1 MNNNLKS
8 SLKRVLFSMMVAS
21 AFGALVP
28 QSAYAEAPKTKTVMQ
43 TITVKG
49 KVVDASGEPVIGASV
64 LMKGTSNGTIT
75 DIDGNFT
82 LANMQPGVLVV
93 SYIGYK
99 TNEISVNSS
108 APIKVVLTE
117 DSELLDEVVVVGYG
131 TQKKATMTGSVTVVN
146 DKMLESKGTMS
157 SPVQALQGQVPGVII
172 TRSSTAPGDE
182 SWSMSL
188 RGAVSKNTTA
198 PLVIIDG
205 IEYESVN
212 ELRLLNPS
220 DIETINFLKDA
231 SASIYGSKAAGGVV
245 LVTTKKAKEGKVQ
258 VEYNG
263 SVTAKFIGLSPS
275 LMGLDEWATTLIE
288 TRKNDG
294 YTDDDIWMQY
304 AKMALAYKN
313 KYINL
318 DNTTNPFSGFTD
330 VADFVFF
337 DTNWQDIMWGTAAS
351 TQHELA
357 VSGGSE
363 VSKYRLSLGYMF
375 DDSNL
380 KWGNNNNNRYNL
392 RLTNSFKLS
401 DKASIES
408 VIAYNRQDQVAPT
421 QIGSALSTGVQQP
434 GFPSAT
440 ADGKPYAWGTWGGP
454 NWFCELGGDNKLK
467 VSAINISETFNY
479 SIIKDLKLSVTA
491 GYNTSNATR
500 DTQQKSIEWYNYVGD
515 RVVRTSPTDAESS
528 YTKTNA
534 RTDFYSVS
542 GHLDWSHLFAD
553 VHDVQLMVGSQYNMK
568 EYEYTYIRSMGILPS
583 LEIPNSKD
591 GLIYLTSADKKTT
604 SSKWQEAV
612 MSYFGRANYNY
623 RSKYMLEGQF
633 RYDGSSKFQP
643 ENRWVFYWGVSGGW
657 RLSEEAFIQKLNFI
671 DELKLRASYGS
682 VGNQAGVDR
691 YDGTQ
696 LYNFKATQGALLG
709 NGKVSYV
716 DTNEKL
722 PSLDRT
728 WERIHNY
735 NIGLDFGFFRNRLTG
750 TAELFWKKSDNML
763 IDVIYP
769 GILGDKAPTANK
781 GKFKTH
787 GWEGMINWSDKIGKV
802 SYHVGGTFTYTT
814 NELVENGGSGVIQ
827 AGVRSDREGY
837 PLNSV
842 FGLRYCGKIQS
853 EEQLKK
859 YVNKY
864 KNNSSIGTL
873 DNLRLGD
880 NMFEDINKDGKLNE
894 EDLVYLGTDDPKM
907 QFSIN
912 AGVEWNGFDLSIVF
926 QGAGKRTVWRDKST
940 WRIPMRTSYQ
950 NGSNQF
956 IGKTWTPENTGAY
969 YPALTNKSEINN
981 YNYQCS
987 SWAVEDGS
995 YLRLK
1000 NVTLGYTLP
1009 SALLN
1014 KTKIL
1019 SKARIYVSGADL
1031 WEHSKINDG
1040 WDPEA
1045 SRTVD
1050 DAKRY
1055 PFLRTMTFGLN
1066 LTF

>member
-28 QSAYAEAPKTKTVMQ
+28 QLAYAEAPKTQAVMQ

-108 APIKVVLTE
+108 APIKVVLAE

-263 SVTAKFIGLSPS
+263 SVTAKFIGLSPN

-337 DTNWQDIMWGTAAS
+337 DTDWQDIMWGTAAS

-363 VSKYRLSLGYMF
+363 ASKYRLSLGYMF

-842 FGLRYCGKIQS
+842 FGLRYCGKIQT

-880 NMFEDINKDGKLNE
+880 NMFEDVNKDGKLNE

-940 WRIPMRTSYQ
+940 WRIPMRTAYQ

>member
-363 VSKYRLSLGYMF
+363 ASKYRLSLGYMF

>member
-28 QSAYAEAPKTKTVMQ
+28 QLAYAEAPKTQAVMQ

-64 LMKGTSNGTIT
+64 LMKGTPNGTIT

-108 APIKVVLTE
+108 APIKVVLAE

-337 DTNWQDIMWGTAAS
+337 DTDWQDIMWGTAAS

-604 SSKWQEAV
+604 STKWQEAV

-671 DELKLRASYGS
+671 DELKLRVSYGS

-842 FGLRYCGKIQS
+842 FGLRYCGKIQT

-880 NMFEDINKDGKLNE
+880 NMFEDVNKDGKLNE

-940 WRIPMRTSYQ
+940 WRIPMRTAYQ